1 MEPIARPYGTDIF
14 GSQGLAL
21 CNIPDGKKGTGAFIV
36 LKLLLRGE
44 AEFRGTKGFSMI
56 RIFFTISA
64 NSSGSM
70 EKAPSGP
77 PSLRRR
83 VRCFSTIL
91 TPRAMEP
98 AATGRPQGM
107 IGKTHQTVEGIAQS
121 GNHIQVDILI
131 GSGIRRDT
139 L

>member
-36 LKLLLRGE
+36 LKLLLRRE
-44 AEFRGTKGFSMI
+44 AEFRGTKGFFHDAD
-56 RIFFTISA
+56 IFYHFRKFLRLHGE
-64 NSSGSM
+64 SS
-70 EKAPSGP
+70 
-77 PSLRRR
+77 
-83 VRCFSTIL
+83 VRASV
-91 TPRAMEP
+91 TPAESQMLFHHFD
-98 AATGRPQGM
+98 AKSDGTGGDGRPQGM
-107 IGKTHQTVEGIAQS
+107 IGKPHQTVKGAAQG

-131 GSGIRRDT
+131 GSGIRGDT

>member
-44 AEFRGTKGFSMI
+44 AEFRGTRAFSMM

-83 VRCFSTIL
+83 VRMLFHHFNCQERGTGL
-91 TPRAMEP
+91 
-98 AATGRPQGM
+98 ATAGPGYDRKDP
-107 IGKTHQTVEGIAQS
+107 S
-121 GNHIQVDILI
+121 D
-131 GSGIRRDT
+131 S
-139 L
+139 